1 MNGME
6 AKYTAKHLAKMIKH
20 NRKIEKRNRTSYDL
34 RNNDFDL
41 QNVET
46 MDKFAV
52 AQFVQKENKKLSQEF
67 RAFMIHNAF
76 KKKRNFTTAEVE
88 YYHPYMINANNY
100 DAATYGYLV
109 ERMRKQQNAIAIV
122 EHTMLDKNE
131 RPEFLKWIATAEN
144 TVMADFSNL
153 VEAENIIAYSD
164 SYKEAIAKLKETFK
178 L

>member
-20 NRKIEKRNRTSYDL
+20 NRKVEKRNRKSYDL

-41 QNVET
+41 QTVET

-52 AQFVQKENKKLSQEF
+52 AQFVQKETQKLSQEF

-76 KKKRNFTTAEVE
+76 KKKRDFTTAEVE
-88 YYHPYMINANNY
+88 YYHPYMINMNNY
-100 DAATYGYLV
+100 DAATYGYLA

-131 RPEFLKWIATAEN
+131 RPEFLKWIANTAN
-144 TVMADFSNL
+144 TRMTDFINL
-153 VEAENIIAYSD
+153 DEAVNIIAYS
-164 SYKEAIAKLKETFK
+164 SSHKEAIAKLKETFK